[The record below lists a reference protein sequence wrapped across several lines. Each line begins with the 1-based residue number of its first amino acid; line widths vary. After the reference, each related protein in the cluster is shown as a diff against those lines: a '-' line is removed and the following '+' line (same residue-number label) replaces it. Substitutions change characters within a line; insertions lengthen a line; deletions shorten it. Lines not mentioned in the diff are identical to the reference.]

1 MPASMLMIVIP
12 TPAEAVEK
20 VLDAISSAGGG
31 VLGEYT
37 HCAYTSLGTGRFK
50 PSPAANPH
58 VGEHGEINAVDE
70 VRIETFCDRS
80 VAKAVVAAIRA
91 AHPYEEPVIYLIPL
105 LSEHDL

>member
-1 MPASMLMIVIP
+1 MIVVAA
-12 TPAEAVEK
+12 PAEAVER

-31 VLGEYT
+31 IIGEYT
-37 HCAYTSLGTGRFK
+37 HCAYTNPGTGRFK
-50 PSPAANPH
+50 PSAAANPH
-58 VGEHGEINAVDE
+58 VGQRGEINAVDE

-105 LSEHDL
+105 LSEDEL